1 MVKKVDEAARGNKSR
16 DFNASLEAME
26 ACYKGFI
33 GENNLNEIERA
44 NSDLS
49 NAFDNANQ
57 QRIDIDLKDL
67 NKWRQRVGWIADPDI
82 SANDYYEKC
91 RAAMYSFLQ
100 NEELGITYENDNF
113 NKYFKEALAKII
125 YIVEG
130 EKMGEKVDLALANPD
145 DVQSANALFNFVGRL
160 DYLVESLEKKA
171 LVPRYCEEDIG
182 YLKLHFNGKAIEK
195 IHVLQKCFCDIPLH
209 NITKAFPIEIIE
221 QDDKEL
227 SDNQREQIRTKN
239 THVSLYGSSGIAFTK
254 QWCIDN
260 NLQPIQYIN
269 EKSAMIKQFRQSFEC
284 VLDKEDIDDIIVD
297 ELLNKLAYIKPLY
310 GTMRREIDAQEV
322 RIRKNFHDECE
333 WRYIPDQKQLEISKV
348 DVILFD
354 EELQNKGWQISS
366 NLMKENYSELWLKF
380 NYEDIKYLFVPDD
393 YNRNLLIEKIMGLP
407 EENFVGEKDDMIT
420 LKKLILVSKIF
431 VIEDIQKDW

>member
-1 MVKKVDEAARGNKSR
+1 
-16 DFNASLEAME
+16 
-26 ACYKGFI
+26 
-33 GENNLNEIERA
+33 
-44 NSDLS
+44 
-49 NAFDNANQ
+49 
-57 QRIDIDLKDL
+57 
-67 NKWRQRVGWIADPDI
+67 
-82 SANDYYEKC
+82 
-91 RAAMYSFLQ
+91 
-100 NEELGITYENDNF
+100 
-113 NKYFKEALAKII
+113 
-125 YIVEG
+125 
-130 EKMGEKVDLALANPD
+130 MGEKADLALANPD

-239 THVSLYGSSGIAFTK
+239 THVSLYGSYGIAFTK